1 MKPGANTVR
10 SWRRLSA
17 VKEVSTLDS
26 EKQRK
31 RRIRG
36 YIQLAQL
43 FEDAAFAEII
53 EQKLRRAMKNARKRD
68 RQEAIEALRRAAG
81 PQGV

>member
-1 MKPGANTVR
+1 
-10 SWRRLSA
+10 
-17 VKEVSTLDS
+17 LDS